1 MNNSGFTQ
9 LVNTSTG
16 DVIAQR
22 EGNLIDECKKIW
34 LVEMGREIIHVSHSD
49 YVHPFKFF
57 TAIHGEKQIR
67 LYNDFFGNIEPE
79 LEPSWMGSAKEFT
92 ELQERIT
99 AQEWS
104 VFDDEGNWLGTSE
117 Y

>member
-1 MNNSGFTQ
+1 MNHSGFTQ

-16 DVIAQR
+16 EVIAQR

-49 YVHPFKFF
+49 HVNLFNFF

-67 LYNDFFGNIEPE
+67 LYNDFCGDVEPT
-79 LEPSWMGSAKEFT
+79 LDPSWTGSAKEFT

>member
-16 DVIAQR
+16 EVIAQR
-22 EGNLIDECKKIW
+22 DGNLIDECKKSWI
-34 LVEMGREIIHVSHSD
+34 VENGREIIHVSHSD
-49 YVHPFKFF
+49 YVNPFKFF

-67 LYNDFFGNIEPE
+67 LYNDFFGDVEPTP
-79 LEPSWMGSAKEFT
+79 EPSWTGSAKEFT
-92 ELQERIT
+92 ELQESIT

-104 VFDDEGNWLGTSE
+104 AFDDQGNWLGTSE